1 MLVKTQALILKTTK
15 FKETSLIVKAY
26 TQSNGVLSFLI
37 NGVRTEKNANKAV
50 LFQPLN
56 FLDIIIYY
64 KENKNLLYL
73 KEYKFNTLYK
83 EIPFNIIKS
92 SIALLMLEVV
102 EHALNEEEE
111 NEELYGFIKSSF
123 IALDFEQKNIANHH
137 LYFLIDFMFYKGI
150 QAQGKHSFDTPY
162 FNLQE
167 GVFTNKSFQNGFLD
181 AILSEK
187 FSKILNKENIILNK
201 HSRKQLLEKILLY
214 YKIHIEGFRK
224 VKSLDILQ
232 TVLD

>member
-1 MLVKTQALILKTTK
+1 MVIQTCECLVTTWTVIVSGEITTSTWVNFQDIARKTIREIWYNSHEACFSADDVSVQILINMLVKTQALILQTTK

-102 EHALNEEEE
+102 EHALNKEEEM
-111 NEELYGFIKSSF
+111 
-123 IALDFEQKNIANHH
+123 KN
-137 LYFLIDFMFYKGI
+137 
-150 QAQGKHSFDTPY
+150 S
-162 FNLQE
+162 
-167 GVFTNKSFQNGFLD
+167 
-181 AILSEK
+181 
-187 FSKILNKENIILNK
+187 
-201 HSRKQLLEKILLY
+201 
-214 YKIHIEGFRK
+214 
-224 VKSLDILQ
+224 
-232 TVLD
+232 TVLLNLAL